1 MHPAAARGVLR
12 ATRAAY
18 DADAALADL
27 ARSLAVPG
35 LHSRLVQHAAGS
47 RVTPSPIRST
57 A

>member
-1 MHPAAARGVLR
+1 VLR

-35 LHSRLVQHAAGS
+35 LHARIVSYAHP
-47 RVTPSPIRST
+47 TPIRST